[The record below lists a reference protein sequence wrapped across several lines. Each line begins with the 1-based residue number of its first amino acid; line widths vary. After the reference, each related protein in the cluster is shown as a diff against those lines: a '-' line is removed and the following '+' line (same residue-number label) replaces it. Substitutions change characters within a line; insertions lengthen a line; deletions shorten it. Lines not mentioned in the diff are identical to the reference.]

1 MKLIKCFKIHQII
14 FLFFIA
20 YFGVPHLVFSGDYN
34 PIADNL
40 EKLRA
45 RAEVGDSEAQF
56 MLGKLYYYGFGV
68 EQNFKV
74 AIEWFKASAKKGHAS
89 AQFLLG
95 EAFEKGSELKRDY
108 THAAKWYKRAAF
120 QGHYLAMHRL
130 SYFYAHGLG
139 MHKNLIT
146 AYALNI
152 LIARQ
157 GWDMVKSLKIELKKI
172 MNQEQLNQAQILS
185 IELKKKIRAPS
196 P

>member
-1 MKLIKCFKIHQII
+1 MKLINCFKIHQII

-20 YFGVPHLVFSGDYN
+20 YFCVPHLLFSADYN
-34 PIADNL
+34 PFADDL

-68 EQNFKV
+68 EQNFEEATKLFGV
-74 AIEWFKASAKKGHAS
+74 AAIQGNAS

-95 EAFEKGSELKRDY
+95 EAFEKGSGLKRDY
-108 THAAKWYKRAAF
+108 TQAAKWYKQAAF
-120 QGHYLAMHRL
+120 QGHYLAMHSL
-130 SYFYAHGLG
+130 SCLYAHGLG
-139 MHKNLIT
+139 VHKNLIT
-146 AYALNI
+146 AYAWNM

-157 GWDMVKSLKIELKKI
+157 GWDMAKILKMELEKI
-172 MNQEQLNQAQILS
+172 MNQEQLNRAQILS
-185 IELKKKIRAPS
+185 IELKKKIREPL

>member
-1 MKLIKCFKIHQII
+1 MKLIKCFKIHRII

-34 PIADNL
+34 PIADDL

-95 EAFEKGSELKRDY
+95 EAFEKGSGLKRDY

-139 MHKNLIT
+139 MQKNLIT

-185 IELKKKIRAPS
+185 IELKKKIRAPLQ
-196 P
+196 